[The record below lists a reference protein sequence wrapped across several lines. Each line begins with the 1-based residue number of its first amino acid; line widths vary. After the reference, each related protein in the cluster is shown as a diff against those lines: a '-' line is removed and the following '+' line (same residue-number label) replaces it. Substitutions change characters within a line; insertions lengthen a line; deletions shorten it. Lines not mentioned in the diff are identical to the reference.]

1 MFCTNICFI
10 LEKRIYGD
18 EMDKRKKNVQKREI
32 EKKSE
37 IDRRRKMAKDRAV
50 GGQGGVKGKK
60 VASEQKKRNNKN
72 KKAVTDP
79 KKVVPSPKQESMKS
93 AQLDNKSVDNQTNN
107 NDSASVKAKA
117 KAIVDAKVSDKREKF
132 NQYKF
137 VIKELTARE
146 IKRKYSRSV
155 LGIVWSV
162 LNPLLSMAIISLI
175 FSQIFRRSIV
185 NFPIYYLSGSLLWQ
199 LFTGATTAAMTTF
212 VDNKTMLIKVKLPM
226 QIFVLARVYT
236 ALVNLEYSLVAY
248 VVMLFVFQV
257 KLTFTMLFTPFI
269 IVFLLLFSLG
279 ISYMVATA
287 YVFFGDIK
295 HLYSVFLTLLMYC
308 SALFYPVDQLSGI
321 MHAIVTNN
329 PVFSYIDALRSV
341 VMLGELP
348 TLSGMLRM
356 VFWGVAMY
364 ALGYRI
370 FKKNQ
375 NTIMQKI

>member
-1 MFCTNICFI
+1 MYG
-10 LEKRIYGD
+10 EK
-18 EMDKRKKNVQKREI
+18 MDKKTENLET
-32 EKKSE
+32 
-37 IDRRRKMAKDRAV
+37 ID
-50 GGQGGVKGKK
+50 
-60 VASEQKKRNNKN
+60 EQKNSNRKER
-72 KKAVTDP
+72 
-79 KKVVPSPKQESMKS
+79 
-93 AQLDNKSVDNQTNN
+93 
-107 NDSASVKAKA
+107 
-117 KAIVDAKVSDKREKF
+117 F

-185 NFPIYYLSGSLLWQ
+185 NFPIYYLSGSILWQ
-199 LFTGATTAAMTTF
+199 LFTGATNAAMTTF
-212 VDNKTMLIKVKLPM
+212 VDNKPMLIKVKLPM

-248 VVMLFVFQV
+248 VIMLFVFQV
-257 KLTFTMLFTPFI
+257 NLQWTMLFIPI
-269 IVFLLLFSLG
+269 IVVFLLLFALG
-279 ISYMVATA
+279 ISYMLATA
-287 YVFFGDIK
+287 YVYFGDVK

-321 MHAIVTNN
+321 MYTIVTNN
-329 PVFSYIDALRSV
+329 PIFNYIDALRKV

-348 TLSGMLRM
+348 TGEGILRM
-356 VFWGVAMY
+356 ILWGVGIYLIGY
-364 ALGYRI
+364 AI
-370 FKKNQ
+370 FKKNK

>member
-1 MFCTNICFI
+1 MYG
-10 LEKRIYGD
+10 EK
-18 EMDKRKKNVQKREI
+18 MDKRKKKVQKREI

-37 IDRRRKMAKDRAV
+37 IDKRRKTAKDRAV
-50 GGQGGVKGKK
+50 GSQAGRKSK
-60 VASEQKKRNNKN
+60 
-72 KKAVTDP
+72 
-79 KKVVPSPKQESMKS
+79 KS
-93 AQLDNKSVDNQTNN
+93 AQRTKESVNIQANR
-107 NDSASVKAKA
+107 NDSAFVKEKAKT
-117 KAIVDAKVSDKREKF
+117 IVDAKVSDKKEKF

-175 FSQIFRRSIV
+175 FSHIFRRSIE
-185 NFPIYYLSGSLLWQ
+185 NFPIYFLSGSILWQ
-199 LFTGATTAAMTTF
+199 LFTGATNAAMTTF
-212 VDNKTMLIKVKLPM
+212 VDNKPMLIKVKLPM

-257 KLTFTMLFTPFI
+257 NLKVTMLFIPFI
-269 IVFLLLFSLG
+269 IIFLLLFSLG

-308 SALFYPVDQLSGI
+308 SALFYPADQLSGI
-321 MHAIVTNN
+321 MHVIVMNN
-329 PVFSYIDALRSV
+329 PVFNYIDALRSV

-348 TLSGMLRM
+348 TLSGVLRM
-356 VFWGVAMY
+356 VVWSIAMY
-364 ALGYRI
+364 VIGYRI

>member
-1 MFCTNICFI
+1 
-10 LEKRIYGD
+10 
-18 EMDKRKKNVQKREI
+18 MDKRKKNVQKRKI

-37 IDRRRKMAKDRAV
+37 VEIRRR
-50 GGQGGVKGKK
+50 
-60 VASEQKKRNNKN
+60 VAKN
-72 KKAVTDP
+72 KAKSVANRDE
-79 KKVVPSPKQESMKS
+79 KKSKKS
-93 AQLDNKSVDNQTNN
+93 ADEQRKP
-107 NDSASVKAKA
+107 AKEKA
-117 KAIVDAKVSDKREKF
+117 KAIVDAKVSDKKEKF

>member
-1 MFCTNICFI
+1 MFGIICSKMCYIDIYFI
-10 LEKRIYGD
+10 LEKCMYG
-18 EMDKRKKNVQKREI
+18 EKMDKRKKSVQKRAI
-32 EKKSE
+32 EKKQ
-37 IDRRRKMAKDRAV
+37 AV
-50 GGQGGVKGKK
+50 KKK
-60 VASEQKKRNNKN
+60 VTTTQTQRKRGAADSRQMEKTAAVNDKNRTKVKTSEKAQVNDKK
-72 KKAVTDP
+72 
-79 KKVVPSPKQESMKS
+79 
-93 AQLDNKSVDNQTNN
+93 
-107 NDSASVKAKA
+107 
-117 KAIVDAKVSDKREKF
+117 EKF

-175 FSQIFRRSIV
+175 FSQIFRRSIA
-185 NFPIYYLSGSLLWQ
+185 NFPIYYLSGSILWQ
-199 LFTGATTAAMTTF
+199 LFTGATNAAMTTF
-212 VDNKTMLIKVKLPM
+212 VDNKAMLIKVKLPM

-257 KLTFTMLFTPFI
+257 NLKVTMLFIPFI

-295 HLYSVFLTLLMYC
+295 HLYTVFLTLLMYC
-308 SALFYPVDQLSGI
+308 SALFYPADQLSGI
-321 MHAIVTNN
+321 MHVIVTNN
-329 PVFSYIDALRSV
+329 PVFNYIDALRSV

-348 TLSGMLRM
+348 TLSIILRM
-356 VFWGVAMY
+356 VIWGTVMY
-364 ALGYRI
+364 LLGYRI

>member
-1 MFCTNICFI
+1 MYG
-10 LEKRIYGD
+10 EK
-18 EMDKRKKNVQKREI
+18 MDKRKKNGKKREI

-37 IDRRRKMAKDRAV
+37 IDKRRKTAKDRAV
-50 GGQGGVKGKK
+50 GSQAGRKSK
-60 VASEQKKRNNKN
+60 
-72 KKAVTDP
+72 
-79 KKVVPSPKQESMKS
+79 KS
-93 AQLDNKSVDNQTNN
+93 AQRTKESVNIQANR
-107 NDSASVKAKA
+107 NDSAFVKEKAKT
-117 KAIVDAKVSDKREKF
+117 IVDAKVSDKKEKF

-175 FSQIFRRSIV
+175 FSHIFRRSIE
-185 NFPIYYLSGSLLWQ
+185 NFPIYFLSGSILWQ
-199 LFTGATTAAMTTF
+199 LFTGATNAAMTTF
-212 VDNKTMLIKVKLPM
+212 VDNKPMLIKVKLPM

-257 KLTFTMLFTPFI
+257 NLKVTMLFIPFI

-308 SALFYPVDQLSGI
+308 SALFYPADQLSGI
-321 MHAIVTNN
+321 MHVIVMNN
-329 PVFSYIDALRSV
+329 PVFNYIDALRSV

-348 TLSGMLRM
+348 TLSGVLPCM
-356 VFWGVAMY
+356 
-364 ALGYRI
+364 
-370 FKKNQ
+370 
-375 NTIMQKI
+375 